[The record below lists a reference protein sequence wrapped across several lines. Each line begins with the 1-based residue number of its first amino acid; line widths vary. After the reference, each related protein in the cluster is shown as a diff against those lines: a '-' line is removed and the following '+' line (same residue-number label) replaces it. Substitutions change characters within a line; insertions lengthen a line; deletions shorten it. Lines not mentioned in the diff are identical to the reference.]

1 MDVTFRIFRQPTGLF
16 TVEIDP
22 GDGSIMRSQTPRGRY
37 FDHWFVQQ
45 DGLKV

>member
-1 MDVTFRIFRQPTGLF
+1 MDVTLRIFRQPTGLF

-22 GDGSIMRSQTPRGRY
+22 GDGSIMRSQTPRGQY